1 MGGGG
6 GGGFSND
13 DASKVQEAAEA
24 RLRAIA
30 SKSTKVLFVCEESD
44 RKSLDSLLGSSTVF
58 PGDRTTIIDGRQ
70 ASQVDATLDSATFLV
85 VFTDQTKSTPFVD
98 TAIEKATTKKI
109 SGVHVKA
116 KPSSLVP
123 SKVSAYRWRSLT
135 WEELEAIFSA

>member
-6 GGGFSND
+6 GGLSTE

-44 RKSLDSLLGSSTVF
+44 RKSLDSFLERSTVF
-58 PGDRTTIIDGRQ
+58 PRNRTAIIDGSQ
-70 ASQVDATLDSATFLV
+70 ASLVDAALDSVTFLV
-85 VFTDQTKSTPFVD
+85 VFSDQAQSTPFVD
-98 TAIEKATTKKI
+98 TAIDMALRKKI

-116 KPSSLVP
+116 QPKALVP
-123 SKVSAYRWRSLT
+123 SKISAYRWRSLT